1 MTTRHDIYRATEATE
16 TIVFKNLTQRRQTL
30 NVSQNVKRLSKSC
43 QDVNQTEV
51 MPLKM
56 NENDSKMTQMTQMT
70 ASLKGNNVIQCKV
83 ELNSTVNV

>member
-56 NENDSKMTQMTQMT
+56 NENDSKMTQMT

>member
-30 NVSQNVKRLSKSC
+30 NVPQNVKRLSKSC

-56 NENDSKMTQMTQMT
+56 SENDSKNTLT

>member
-56 NENDSKMTQMTQMT
+56 SENDSKNTLT